1 MATLTNI
8 SDHILDICE
17 NAAYAKSSNC
27 KLEIYED
34 EENFEF
40 IVEDDGKG
48 MDDVTKNLALDP
60 FFTTKKE
67 RVKKIGFG
75 LPFLKYS
82 SEITGGYF
90 KIDSKKDKGTT
101 IKCKFKKNHIDC
113 QPIGDLGST
122 IFSVIYLNNDVD
134 WVIKRCYKDN
144 EYNLNT
150 KNLKKF
156 IDDLNKISIMK
167 EIKELIISLENKI
180 REDI

>member
-48 MDDVTKNLALDP
+48 MDDETKNLALDP

-75 LPFLKYS
+75 LPFLK
-82 SEITGGYF
+82 
-90 KIDSKKDKGTT
+90 
-101 IKCKFKKNHIDC
+101 
-113 QPIGDLGST
+113 
-122 IFSVIYLNNDVD
+122 
-134 WVIKRCYKDN
+134 
-144 EYNLNT
+144 
-150 KNLKKF
+150 
-156 IDDLNKISIMK
+156 
-167 EIKELIISLENKI
+167 
-180 REDI
+180 